1 MSPSTSF
8 DRKELRMATEPLTL
22 LLAEDDEGHA
32 ELTRLN
38 MSRAGVVN
46 EIIHVL
52 NGQEAL
58 DYVRHEGAH
67 MDRKRSS
74 LVILLDI
81 NMPRLDGIETLRQL
95 KADPKTAVIPV
106 IMLTT
111 TDDPRDV
118 ERCYQLG
125 CNVYITK
132 PLEYEQFCEAL
143 RRLGMLLQF
152 VRVPLDD

>member
-1 MSPSTSF
+1 
-8 DRKELRMATEPLTL
+8 
-22 LLAEDDEGHA
+22 
-32 ELTRLN
+32 
-38 MSRAGVVN
+38 
-46 EIIHVL
+46 
-52 NGQEAL
+52 
-58 DYVRHEGAH
+58 
-67 MDRKRSS
+67 
-74 LVILLDI
+74 VILLDI

-132 PLEYEQFCEAL
+132 PVEYEQFCEAL